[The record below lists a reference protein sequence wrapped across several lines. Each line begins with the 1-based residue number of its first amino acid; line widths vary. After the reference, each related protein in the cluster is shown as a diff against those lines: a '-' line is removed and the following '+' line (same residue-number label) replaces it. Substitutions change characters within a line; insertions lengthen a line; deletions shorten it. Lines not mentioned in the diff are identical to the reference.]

1 MGMSHVQRRQFLIG
15 AGFLLAAPF
24 ISVAQ
29 QRGKVVRVGFV
40 AASTFYGN
48 ESIAA
53 FSDELRKL
61 GWIEGQNV
69 VIEARNA
76 MGDTR
81 QFAALIAELLQLKV
95 DVLVTTSTTAALA
108 AKSATSETPVVF
120 SMVSDPV
127 ASGIVASLSRPGGN
141 LTGWSN
147 MQAETSS
154 KLLELLRE
162 VIPKASRFVV
172 LFDPSNAGKLLDIK
186 VLQAD
191 SRRLGLTL
199 RLLEVR
205 NPADINAAFAAI
217 TRERTDGLIVLQ
229 DAVTGSN
236 RKEIVDSATN
246 ARLPTIYQ
254 VSEFVDLGGLMSY
267 GVNVPRQFRRSA
279 AYVDKILRGARPGDL
294 PVEQPTAFE
303 LVINLKAAKTLNLVI
318 PQSILLRADRLI
330 E

>member
-1 MGMSHVQRRQFLIG
+1 MGHVQRRQLLI
-15 AGFLLAAPF
+15 AASLLLAAPL
-24 ISVAQ
+24 IPVAQ
-29 QRGKVVRVGFV
+29 PRDKVVRVGFV
-40 AASTFYGN
+40 AASTVYGN
-48 ESIAA
+48 KSIAA
-53 FSDELRKL
+53 FRDELRKL
-61 GWIEGQNV
+61 GWIEDQNV
-69 VIEARNA
+69 IIEYRNA

-81 QFAALIAELLQLKV
+81 QFATLIAELLQLKV
-95 DVLVTTSTTAALA
+95 DVLVTTSTPAALA
-108 AKSATSETPVVF
+108 AKSATSATPVVF

-127 ASGIVASLSRPGGN
+127 ESGIVASLARPGGN

-147 MQAETSS
+147 LLAETSS

-162 VIPKASRFVV
+162 VIPKAARFVV

-191 SRRLGLTL
+191 SRRAGLTL

-205 NPADINAAFAAI
+205 NLGDVKAAFAAM
-217 TRERTDGLIVLQ
+217 TRERPDGLIILQ

-236 RKEIVDSATN
+236 LKEIVESATN
-246 ARLPTIYQ
+246 ARLPAIYQ

-267 GVNVPRQFRRSA
+267 GVNMTRQFRRSA
-279 AYVDKILRGARPGDL
+279 FYVDKILRGAKPGDL

-303 LVINLKAAKTLNLVI
+303 LVINLKAAKALALVI
-318 PQSILLRADRLI
+318 PQSVLLRADRLI